1 MARLIVSGGILSG
14 THPIKQD
21 SNGQVDKIV
30 VDEDFFQ
37 QLTTKKSKGEN
48 MKYFKYPHMN
58 IAKKKNKLRFKN
70 LDKKAQRNARIND
83 AVSLAF
89 VVLFFVLLTSL
100 ILLTKYLA
108 HIIEN
113 KTLETFMI
121 AGMVVVI
128 VIVPIPITIFLYSLV
143 AKHLPPLT
151 IGELTLQNIQEI
163 TLPLKKFYGVSE
175 PKTVTKCYKCSEAC
189 FDNKDITI
197 FLHNGKIRITID
209 FDHSIKDLGCYE
221 FGFEEASFYASQE

>member
-1 MARLIVSGGILSG
+1 
-14 THPIKQD
+14 
-21 SNGQVDKIV
+21 
-30 VDEDFFQ
+30 
-37 QLTTKKSKGEN
+37 

-58 IAKKKNKLRFKN
+58 IAKKKSKLRFKN

-89 VVLFFVLLTSL
+89 FALNIIPAVSLYLLTEY
-100 ILLTKYLA
+100 LTR
-108 HIIEN
+108 IIEN
-113 KTLETFMI
+113 KVLNGLMI
-121 AGMVVVI
+121 AGMII
-128 VIVPIPITIFLYSLV
+128 VIPTFTVAITIFTGKLSD
-143 AKHLPPLT
+143 KHLPPLA
-151 IGELTLQNIQEI
+151 IGELTLQNIKEI

-221 FGFEEASFYASQE
+221 FGFKEASFYASQE